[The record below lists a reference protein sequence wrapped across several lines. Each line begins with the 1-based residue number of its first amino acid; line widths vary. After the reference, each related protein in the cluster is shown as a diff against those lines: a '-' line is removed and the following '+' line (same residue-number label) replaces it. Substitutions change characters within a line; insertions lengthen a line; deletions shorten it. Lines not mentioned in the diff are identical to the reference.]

1 MVGFTIVLPWL
12 SFLGLLMY
20 KSWGRSL
27 ALFFIWLNL
36 IAIIGKHLED
46 RTWPE
51 TSEIAMGLLLASF
64 AIVLF
69 RKVLCQL
76 FEQSDGR
83 ITS

>member
-1 MVGFTIVLPWL
+1 
-12 SFLGLLMY
+12 MY

-36 IAIIGKHLED
+36 IAIIGGHLEE

-51 TSEIAMGLLLASF
+51 TSEIAIGLFLASF

-69 RKVLCQL
+69 RKSVSQF
-76 FEQSDGR
+76 FEHADNRTMS
-83 ITS
+83 